1 MKAIKWIPAVAI
13 FVVSSALFAAES
25 NDVFLS
31 HYEPLQRLNIQP
43 AGNNSDTSSQK
54 AQFAAPV
61 ELSFDA
67 MGRAFVLELEPND
80 RLFSGVARLLDGV
93 GVYRGHLADRPDSW
107 ARIVVFE
114 GVPRGLIW
122 DGEEL
127 FAIEAPGDSLL
138 QTSSPV
144 IYRLADL
151 LIAPGA
157 MSCGVGASPSSGA
170 AAFEKLTAELGT
182 AVAQAP
188 GAVTEI
194 TMGAIG
200 DFEFTD
206 SKGGDAAADLAITT
220 RLNNVDGYFSEQ
232 VGIQINVQTV
242 ETFSNSN
249 DPFGDT
255 ADASTLLNELSA
267 YRAATPAQNAQ
278 GLTHLYTGRN
288 LDTTTVGI
296 AWRGTLCENFHG
308 AGLSEGRGNATLDSL
323 IAAHEIGH
331 NFGAEHDGDPDP
343 DSSCPSVPDDAYI
356 MAPSV
361 NTNNDQFSACS
372 IAVMAAEAEAAGAS
386 CVAPLPTVDM
396 AVALD
401 DQVSTVLL
409 GATTVLTYELVNNG
423 TLPATNVAADFTLP
437 VSLSLDSVTASAGIS
452 CTNGAGTVNCV
463 IGDVPGV
470 GSRNVTITT
479 TPTSVGTGM
488 LSATVTSDVDERLN
502 NNQESVQIT
511 VDPAVELVVNAPA
524 SSSVRID
531 ESTTVNAV
539 LENRSTMSATGV
551 TLTISLN
558 SGIQPNSA
566 SWSIG
571 TCTVTG
577 QQIDCQAAGFA
588 AQSSSTL
595 SVGVTGMVEGNKNY
609 TVTLSANEADADP
622 ANNSVNGTIR
632 VNSPKDEG
640 GGATGPMFLWV
651 LFLIS
656 LFVAVGYRPGLDRSA
671 TMRGA
676 R

>member
-1 MKAIKWIPAVAI
+1 MKAIKWIPAAAI

-25 NDVFLS
+25 TDVVLS
-31 HYEPLQRLNIQP
+31 HYEPLQRLSIQS
-43 AGNNSDTSSQK
+43 AGNNSDSSSQK
-54 AQFAAPV
+54 IQLAAPV

-67 MGRAFVLELEPND
+67 LGRTFRLELEPND
-80 RLFSGVARLLDGV
+80 RLFSGVARSLDGV

-114 GVPRGLIW
+114 GVPRGLVW
-122 DGEEL
+122 DGAEL

-138 QTSSPV
+138 QTSSPI

-157 MSCGVGASPSSGA
+157 MSCGAGPSLSSAAS
-170 AAFEKLTAELGT
+170 AFEKLTAELGA

-194 TMGAIG
+194 TMGVIG

-206 SKGGDAAADLAITT
+206 SKGGDAAADVAITT

-232 VGIQINVQTV
+232 VGVQINVQTV
-242 ETFSNSN
+242 ETFSDPN
-249 DPFGDT
+249 DPFTDT
-255 ADASTLLNELSA
+255 ADAATLLDELST
-267 YRAATPAQNAQ
+267 YRSATPVQNAQ

-288 LDTTTVGI
+288 LDTSTVGI
-296 AWRGTLCENFHG
+296 AWRGALCSNFFG
-308 AGLSEGRGNATLDSL
+308 AGLSEGRSNATIDSL

-331 NFGAEHDGDPDP
+331 NFGAEHDGQAGT
-343 DSSCPSVPDDAYI
+343 SCASEPETFI
-356 MAPSV
+356 MAASV
-361 NTNNDQFSACS
+361 NGNDQFSPCS
-372 IAVMAAEAEAAGAS
+372 IVVMAATAAAAGAS

-401 DQVSTVLL
+401 NPISTVLL
-409 GATTVLTYELVNNG
+409 GANTVLTYDLVNNG
-423 TLPATNVAADFTLP
+423 TLPATNVVADFTLP
-437 VSLSLDSVTASAGIS
+437 VSLSLDSVVASSGS
-452 CTNGAGTVNCV
+452 CTNGAGSVNCV

-470 GSRNVTITT
+470 SSRTVTITT

-488 LSATVTSDVDERLN
+488 LSATVTSDVDERLS
-502 NNQESVQIT
+502 NNQESVQVT
-511 VDPAVELVVNAPA
+511 VDPAVDLVVNAPA
-524 SSSVRID
+524 TSSVRID
-531 ESTTVNAV
+531 ASTTFSAM

-558 SGIQPNSA
+558 SGLLPTSA

-577 QQIDCQAAGFA
+577 QQIDCQAASFA

-595 SVGVTGMVEGNKNY
+595 SVGVTGIVAGNKNY

-622 ANNSVNGTIR
+622 ANNSVNGTVK

-651 LFLIS
+651 LLLI
-656 LFVAVGYRPGLDRSA
+656 AVMAPRLPRQLVR
-671 TMRGA
+671 
-676 R
+676 

>member
-1 MKAIKWIPAVAI
+1 MKAIRWIPAIAI

-25 NDVFLS
+25 TDVVLS
-31 HYEPLQRLNIQP
+31 HYEPLQRLSIQS
-43 AGNNSDTSSQK
+43 AGNDSDSSSQRI
-54 AQFAAPV
+54 QLAAPV

-67 MGRAFVLELEPND
+67 LGRTFRLELEPND
-80 RLFSGVARLLDGV
+80 RLFSGVARSLDGV

-114 GVPRGLIW
+114 GVPRGLVW
-122 DGEEL
+122 DGAEL
-127 FAIEAPGDSLL
+127 FAIEAPGDSLP

-157 MSCGVGASPSSGA
+157 MSCGAGASLRSGA
-170 AAFEKLTAELGT
+170 AAFEKLTAELGA

-255 ADASTLLNELSA
+255 ADAATLLNELSA

-296 AWRGTLCENFHG
+296 AWSGTLCEDFHG

-331 NFGAEHDGDPDP
+331 NFGAEHDGQAG
-343 DSSCPSVPDDAYI
+343 SSCESEPETFI
-356 MAPSV
+356 MAASV
-361 NTNNDQFSACS
+361 NGNDQFSPCS
-372 IAVMAAEAEAAGAS
+372 IAVMAARAAAAS

-396 AVALD
+396 AIALD
-401 DQVSTVLL
+401 NPVATVLL
-409 GATTVLTYELVNNG
+409 GANTVLTYDLVNNG
-423 TLPATNVAADFTLP
+423 TLPATNVVADFTLP
-437 VSLSLDSVTASAGIS
+437 VSLSLDSVVASSGS
-452 CTNGAGTVNCV
+452 CTNGAGSVNCV
-463 IGDVPGV
+463 IGDVPGIS
-470 GSRNVTITT
+470 SRTVTITT

-502 NNQESVQIT
+502 NNQESVQVT

-524 SSSVRID
+524 TSSVRID
-531 ESTTVNAV
+531 ESTTVSAM

-558 SGIQPNSA
+558 SGLLPTSA

-595 SVGVTGMVEGNKNY
+595 SVGVTGIVAGNKNY
-609 TVTLSANEADADP
+609 TVTLSANEVDADP
-622 ANNSVNGTIR
+622 ANNSVSGTVR

-651 LFLIS
+651 LLLI
-656 LFVAVGYRPGLDRSA
+656 AVMAQRLPRQLVR
-671 TMRGA
+671 
-676 R
+676 